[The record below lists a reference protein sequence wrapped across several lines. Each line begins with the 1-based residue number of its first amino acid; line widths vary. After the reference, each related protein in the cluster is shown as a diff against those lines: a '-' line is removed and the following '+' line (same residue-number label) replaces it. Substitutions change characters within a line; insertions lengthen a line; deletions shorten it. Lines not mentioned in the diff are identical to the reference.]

1 MCRFYKQ
8 QVIDKSREINDDE
21 ESVARFF
28 FFVSIFDLHASVELE
43 IIK

>member
-21 ESVARFF
+21 ESVAGFF
-28 FFVSIFDLHASVELE
+28 FLDVFHLVAKVELQ
-43 IIK
+43 IS